1 MEKNRKRKEIQ
12 IPRGTTTVLIRMAIL
27 GKSGAIYNLNTFTK
41 TEKNKPRLTEQI
53 GLLVL
58 QLDLCNFV
66 LLQLAPFISYSLSII
81 VL

>member
-1 MEKNRKRKEIQ
+1 M
-12 IPRGTTTVLIRMAIL
+12 
-27 GKSGAIYNLNTFTK
+27 
-41 TEKNKPRLTEQI
+41 PRLTEQI

-66 LLQLAPFISYSLSII
+66 LLQLAPFISYSLSMI